1 MMKKRNKTG
10 GRIIGTPNKI
20 TLSHRELIQRIFEN
34 ELNSGKI
41 ESELYKLQGKEY
53 LDVILKISGFVLPK
67 LNTVDI
73 NGMNNSKPIIIDWRE
88 QSQ

>member
-41 ESELYKLQGKEY
+41 ESELCKLQGKEY

>member
-41 ESELYKLQGKEY
+41 ESELCKLQGKEY
-53 LDVILKISGFVLPK
+53 LDVIIKISGFVLPK
-67 LNTVDI
+67 LNSVDI
-73 NGMNNSKPIIIDWRE
+73 NGMNHEKPIIIDWSE
-88 QSQ
+88 PK